1 MGAKNDIRSA
11 TALGEY
17 LWARRSSTQPEDVGL
32 PRGRNRRVPGLR
44 REEVAHLASIS
55 SEYYLRLEQGQDRD
69 PSDQVLRGIARA
81 LRLDSDAERHLA
93 RLRSLA
99 QHGLAAAGAQSSP
112 LVPPTVA
119 DLIENLADAPML
131 VLSSNLDV
139 LGANERASTTRMCH
153 LVSGANLVE
162 AAFPSG
168 AEPIDVRYAE
178 QLTAA
183 LRFHGN
189 PYDRRFRQLGV
200 NLSARSSL
208 FAEAWDRH
216 DARPIRDLRA
226 PAGAVF
232 EDSPAV
238 LDAFE
243 VEGVQRVLIALI
255 TAVAV

>member
-1 MGAKNDIRSA
+1 MDARNEARSA
-11 TALGEY
+11 TPLGEF
-17 LWARRSSTQPEDVGL
+17 LWARRSTTQPEDVGL

-55 SEYYLRLEQGQDRD
+55 AEYYLRLEQGNDRD

-81 LRLDSDAERHLA
+81 LRLDADAERHLA
-93 RLRSLA
+93 RLRSLPQQA
-99 QHGLAAAGAQSSP
+99 RGSVGAASAE

-119 DLIENLADAPML
+119 DLLENFADAPML

-139 LGANERASTTRMCH
+139 LSTNKRAAATRGRQ
-153 LVSGANLVE
+153 LSPGANLVDV
-162 AAFPSG
+162 AFPPD
-168 AEPIDVRYAE
+168 AEPTDVRYAE

-189 PYDRRFRQLGV
+189 PYDRRFRELGAH
-200 NLSARSSL
+200 LSARSAL
-208 FAEAWDRH
+208 FARAWERH

-226 PAGAVF
+226 PSGAVF
-232 EDSPAV
+232 EYSPAV

-243 VEGVQRVLIALI
+243 VAGDEPVLIALI
-255 TAVAV
+255 TASA